1 MPKYKNPNRR
11 LSEIY
16 EFICQHPESGK
27 KRISKFLIQNG
38 INVSDKT
45 INNDLA
51 ELVTQGLILSSGKG
65 RSVEYV
71 PVDKLRYL
79 IVTKDIL
86 DHDDLFSLEMALL
99 SLNQLKFFSLSQD
112 LKNVMSKI
120 ERVIK
125 REYKHAGEIVSF
137 QNSFL
142 QLNPEI
148 FQRVFE
154 GTSFRKVL
162 DISYKSFSAANPS
175 AFMFHPYFL
184 KQYNNRWFVIG
195 YREDLKK
202 VDNIGIERI
211 QLVSMDRKTEFRLED
226 YISPTAYSNHLF
238 GVTRPC
244 QKPVK
249 IELTFSKERAPYF
262 ISKPIMDSIT
272 VKSLKDGRQK
282 ISFLCIVNKELISEL
297 LSYGCDVE
305 IVKPSSL
312 RKEIKDILKKAFES
326 YL

>member
-1 MPKYKNPNRR
+1 
-11 LSEIY
+11 
-16 EFICQHPESGK
+16 
-27 KRISKFLIQNG
+27 LIQNG

-137 QNSFL
+137 
-142 QLNPEI
+142 
-148 FQRVFE
+148 
-154 GTSFRKVL
+154 
-162 DISYKSFSAANPS
+162 
-175 AFMFHPYFL
+175 
-184 KQYNNRWFVIG
+184 
-195 YREDLKK
+195 
-202 VDNIGIERI
+202 RI
-211 QLVSMDRKTEFRLED
+211 
-226 YISPTAYSNHLF
+226 LF
-238 GVTRPC
+238 C
-244 QKPVK
+244 
-249 IELTFSKERAPYF
+249 
-262 ISKPIMDSIT
+262 
-272 VKSLKDGRQK
+272 
-282 ISFLCIVNKELISEL
+282 N
-297 LSYGCDVE
+297 
-305 IVKPSSL
+305 
-312 RKEIKDILKKAFES
+312 
-326 YL
+326 

>member
-99 SLNQLKFFSLSQD
+99 SLNQLKFFL
-112 LKNVMSKI
+112 
-120 ERVIK
+120 
-125 REYKHAGEIVSF
+125 
-137 QNSFL
+137 
-142 QLNPEI
+142 
-148 FQRVFE
+148 
-154 GTSFRKVL
+154 
-162 DISYKSFSAANPS
+162 
-175 AFMFHPYFL
+175 
-184 KQYNNRWFVIG
+184 
-195 YREDLKK
+195 
-202 VDNIGIERI
+202 
-211 QLVSMDRKTEFRLED
+211 
-226 YISPTAYSNHLF
+226 
-238 GVTRPC
+238 
-244 QKPVK
+244 
-249 IELTFSKERAPYF
+249 
-262 ISKPIMDSIT
+262 
-272 VKSLKDGRQK
+272 
-282 ISFLCIVNKELISEL
+282 
-297 LSYGCDVE
+297 
-305 IVKPSSL
+305 
-312 RKEIKDILKKAFES
+312 
-326 YL
+326 

>member
-1 MPKYKNPNRR
+1 MPKYKNPKRR
-11 LSEIY
+11 LREIY
-16 EFICQHPESGK
+16 EFICQQPESGK
-27 KRISKFLIQNG
+27 KRISKFLTENG
-38 INVSDKT
+38 IKVSAKT

-51 ELVTQGLILSSGKG
+51 ELVSQGLILSAGKG

-71 PVDKLRYL
+71 PIDKLRNL

-120 ERVIK
+120 EREIK
-125 REYKHAGEIVSF
+125 RDYKQAGEIVSF

-142 QLNPEI
+142 QVNPDI

-154 GTSFRKVL
+154 ATSFQKVL
-162 DISYKSFSAANPS
+162 DINYKSFSAAS
-175 AFMFHPYFL
+175 SSSFIFHPYFL
-184 KQYNNRWFVIG
+184 KQYNNRWFAIG
-195 YREDLKK
+195 YRQDLLK

-211 QLVSMDRKTEFRLED
+211 QTVSINRKIEYRHEE
-226 YISPTAYSNHLF
+226 YVSPNVYSKYLF
-238 GVTRPC
+238 GVTRPS
-244 QKPVK
+244 QKPQK
-249 IELTFSKERAPYF
+249 IELIFSKDRAPYF
-262 ISKPIMDSIT
+262 ISKPIIDNVS

-312 RKEIKDILKKAFES
+312 RKVIKDILKKAFES